1 MQITNR
7 MNLPAALV
15 DACQPYP
22 PTPGRYGVTELV
34 GPPMLAK
41 LRRERWDELSE
52 DVADRLWAIM
62 GTAMHGILAEHG
74 QADELTEERLTVEIG
89 GVRVSGKPDTYSADG
104 TLSDWKFTT
113 VYSYG
118 ETKPEWV
125 AQLNVYAHLL
135 RAHGFPVNRLQIVA
149 IYRDWSKRHE
159 MQGIPH
165 AAIIDVPL
173 WAADVTDRYLAGRIA
188 AHQAEDPP
196 VCTAAERWDRPT
208 TYAVM
213 KAGRKSALRVLESR
227 ESAESWKAINGGD
240 SIVERP
246 GESIRCTGYCPVRAF
261 CGYGSKLEGGADDT
275 Q

>member
-15 DACQPYP
+15 DACKPYP
-22 PTPGRYGVTELV
+22 PTPGRFGVTELV
-34 GPPMLAK
+34 GPALLAQ
-41 LRRERWDELSE
+41 LRREHWSELSE

-173 WAADVTDRYLAGRIA
+173 WAADVTERYLAGRIA

-227 ESAESWKAINGGD
+227 EVAESWKAANSGD

-261 CGYGSKLEGGADDT
+261 CGYGSKLEGVADDT